1 MIDMMKSGRKLLTLF
16 LAAALALSLVACSS
30 TQGGIVNEQ
39 GANLAA
45 SGTEQSPDDHQRPGE
60 NTPPDG
66 KGGQFDGTAG
76 KITSIDGTTVTV
88 ALGELS
94 GGPGGRGGPGRK
106 GGPSGNQQGDGQT
119 PPSSPDGNQQGDGQ
133 TPPSDADKGERPS
146 PGFTESGKTLT
157 LDLSLITKDGNAVTA
172 EDLRE
177 GDLLLL
183 TLDDSGAATEA
194 RLLNGGPMGG
204 PKNGDGPQSAPS
216 EEDSAPAGENTP
228 DQAEGSIA
236 A

>member
-45 SGTEQSPDDHQRPGE
+45 SGTEQSPDDNQRPGE

-94 GGPGGRGGPGRK
+94 GGHGGRGGPGRK
-106 GGPSGNQQGDGQT
+106 GGPS
-119 PPSSPDGNQQGDGQ
+119 GNQQGDGQ

-172 EDLRE
+172 EDLKE

-183 TLDDSGAATEA
+183 TLDDYGAATDA

-228 DQAEGSIA
+228 DQAEGSTA

>member
-1 MIDMMKSGRKLLTLF
+1 MMKSGRKLLTLF

-45 SGTEQSPDDHQRPGE
+45 SGTEQSPDDNQRPGE

-106 GGPSGNQQGDGQT
+106 GGPSGNQQG
-119 PPSSPDGNQQGDGQ
+119 NGQ

-172 EDLRE
+172 EDLKE

-204 PKNGDGPQSAPS
+204 PKNGDGPQSVPS

-228 DQAEGSIA
+228 DQAEGSTA